1 MAAQNSATSA
11 RPCGVHLVGSAPRGS
26 ESSKGHAGEGFG
38 GIGEALLR
46 GQSTDL
52 VHFVGDRACQPC
64 ATAMSRALRTRPV
77 TRACTMSSGQ
87 AEPNLHTVQNRS
99 GSFHGGPTR
108 RGCRDSASKDFQRA
122 PESSSSAGT
131 ARAVVGAAMDLS
143 RRSRRSTTSVLT
155 SSSRGHRWLAGA
167 QQAIHPPL
175 ATLRYRRRRKLG
187 RGVCTNAVLT
197 AALPG
202 GSWGSSVDRS

>member
-1 MAAQNSATSA
+1 MRRPSSWERAQRLGILKGTCGGRFRRNRRGLAARTVDRLGPLRGGPSLSAL
-11 RPCGVHLVGSAPRGS
+11 RDCH
-26 ESSKGHAGEGFG
+26 ESSTAHAAGH
-38 GIGEALLR
+38 
-46 GQSTDL
+46 
-52 VHFVGDRACQPC
+52 
-64 ATAMSRALRTRPV
+64 
-77 TRACTMSSGQ
+77 SSMHDVVWQ